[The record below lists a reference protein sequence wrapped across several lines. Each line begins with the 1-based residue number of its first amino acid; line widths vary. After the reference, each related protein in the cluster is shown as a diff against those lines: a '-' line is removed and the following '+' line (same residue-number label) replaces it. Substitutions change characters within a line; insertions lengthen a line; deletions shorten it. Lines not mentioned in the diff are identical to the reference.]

1 MDKQN
6 TTRPTHLAQPIELRC
21 GVHIKNR
28 FFKSAMHEAMAD
40 RDHAPTERFAALYRQ
55 WAEGGAG
62 VLMTGNVMVDHTQL
76 GEPGNVALEDD
87 SNLAPFRSWAEAGT
101 VNGMQCWMQLNH
113 PGRQSPA
120 TINPHPWAPS
130 AGKLEGEY
138 GKFFAEP
145 RELDR
150 AQIHDIQQRFAT
162 AARLAKQAGFT
173 GVQLHGAHGYLIN
186 QFLSPLDNQR
196 TDEYGGSLDN
206 RMRFLVETYQAVR
219 EAVGSDFPVA
229 VKLNSSDGQEGGFSE
244 DESLT
249 VIQRLADLGVDL
261 VEISGGTLEKP
272 TFSTNTGDKED
283 SARGVY
289 FSDFATRV
297 KQLDLHGP
305 VVCLTG
311 GFRTPADMEDA
322 LEQGITDMIGIA
334 RPLVLQPDMPQH
346 ILDGD
351 IEPTNRFKLPWITT
365 GVKSLDKAFN
375 GVLVISWF
383 ELQMNR
389 IGTGKNPDPN
399 IGGMRALLFAL
410 KQHGPAALSPRRRK
424 NRN

>member
-186 QFLSPLDNQR
+186 QFLSPL
-196 TDEYGGSLDN
+196 
-206 RMRFLVETYQAVR
+206 
-219 EAVGSDFPVA
+219 A

-297 KQLDLHGP
+297 KQLDLHGT

>member
-113 PGRQSPA
+113 PGRQA

-162 AARLAKQAGFT
+162 AARLAKQAWFT

-297 KQLDLHGP
+297 KQLDLHGT

-346 ILDGD
+346 IL
-351 IEPTNRFKLPWITT
+351 
-365 GVKSLDKAFN
+365 V
-375 GVLVISWF
+375 
-383 ELQMNR
+383 
-389 IGTGKNPDPN
+389 
-399 IGGMRALLFAL
+399 FAL

>member
-113 PGRQSPA
+113 PGRQA

-173 GVQLHGAHGYLIN
+173 GVQLHGAHGLVG
-186 QFLSPLDNQR
+186 F
-196 TDEYGGSLDN
+196 DEEPHAVVEAAAI
-206 RMRFLVETYQAVR
+206 LVGALVVERGKELVDQVAVR

-297 KQLDLHGP
+297 KQLDLHGT

>member
-1 MDKQN
+1 MTDQD
-6 TTRPTHLAQPIELRC
+6 TTSTAQLAQPIDLPC
-21 GVHIKNR
+21 GSRIKNR
-28 FFKSAMHEAMAD
+28 FFKSAMHEAMAT
-40 RDHAPTERFAALYRQ
+40 RDHAPTERFVTLYRR

-62 VLMTGNVMVDHTQL
+62 VLMTGNVMVDDTQL

-87 SNLAPFRSWAEAGT
+87 HNLAVFRSWAEAAT
-101 VNGMQCWMQLNH
+101 VNDTHCWVQLNH

-120 TINPHPWAPS
+120 TINPRPWAPS
-130 AGKLEGEY
+130 AGRLEGEY

-145 RELDR
+145 RELGR
-150 AQIHDIQQRFAT
+150 EQIHDIEHRFAH

-186 QFLSPLDNQR
+186 QFLSPLDNHR

-219 EAVGSDFPVA
+219 EAVGPSFPVA
-229 VKLNSSDGQEGGFSE
+229 VKLNSSDGQPGEFSE
-244 DESLT
+244 DESLQ
-249 VIQRLADLGVDL
+249 VIQHLADLGLDL
-261 VEISGGTLEKP
+261 IEISGGTLEKP
-272 TFSTNTGDKED
+272 TFATTTGDKED
-283 SARGVY
+283 RARGVY

-297 KQLDLHGP
+297 KQLDLHGT

-322 LEQGITDMIGIA
+322 IEQGVTDMIGIA
-334 RPLVLQPDMPQH
+334 RPLVLQPDMPQR

-351 IEPTNRFKLPWITT
+351 IAPNDRFKLPWITT
-365 GVKSLDKAFN
+365 NVKMLDKAFN
-375 GVLVISWF
+375 AVLVISWF

-389 IGTGKNPDPN
+389 IGTGKDPN
-399 IGGMRALLFAL
+399 PKIGGMRALLFAFT
-410 KQHGPAALSPRRRK
+410 QHGPAALTPRRRK
-424 NRN
+424 NHN